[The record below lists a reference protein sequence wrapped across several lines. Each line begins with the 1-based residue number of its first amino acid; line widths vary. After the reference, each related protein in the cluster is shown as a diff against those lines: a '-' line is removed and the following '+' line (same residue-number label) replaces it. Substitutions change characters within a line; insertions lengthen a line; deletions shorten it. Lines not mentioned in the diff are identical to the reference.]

1 MTELEKLHQAIRTL
15 KPDVGYM
22 MEGGIPTNETEY
34 NQFMKWVS
42 GADEWN
48 RALFH
53 ETNPHAEL
61 TWNKVKE
68 EMDKL

>member
-1 MTELEKLHQAIRTL
+1 
-15 KPDVGYM
+15 M

-53 ETNPHAEL
+53 ETNPHSEL
-61 TWNKVKE
+61 TWTAVKE
-68 EMDKL
+68 EIDKL